1 MDIILQLN
9 PLYQAMIGLWLISS
23 LIISSGIVLYLRAR
37 RHNIVKS
44 TPGLMIQRLLL
55 ILIVTI
61 VVFLGLPYFLYRIS
75 KEAKFWMKQDQ
86 ETKKN
91 RRKSV

>member
-61 VVFLGLPYFLYRIS
+61 VVFLVCPIFCTEFQR
-75 KEAKFWMKQDQ
+75 KQ
-86 ETKKN
+86 N
-91 RRKSV
+91 FG